1 MRFRTRM
8 MPAEDQ
14 GLFRHLDRAIA
25 ELDSAQQ
32 VGVKMLRQASREP
45 GQDQR
50 SQRLQGVLATVRRT
64 HQMLLGMPRLV
75 PTLDMTDPDLQPEE
89 TKVAPVPKQARV
101 QGT

>member
-25 ELDSAQQ
+25 ELGSAQQ
-32 VGVKMLRQASREP
+32 VGAKMLRQASREP
-45 GQDQR
+45 GQDPR
-50 SQRLQGVLATVRRT
+50 SRKLQGVLATVRRT
-64 HQMLLGMPRLV
+64 HQMLLEMPRVV
-75 PTLDMTDPDLQPEE
+75 PTLDMTDPDLQPED
-89 TKVAPVPKQARV
+89 TKVAPIPESRV